1 MSYKFFSNKNCEYYP
16 CHKIENQN
24 CLFCFC
30 PLYFFE
36 DCGGD
41 YKFINNVKDCS
52 DCTKNHDDGSYEFVI
67 QQLNKAFNSI
77 KKDKLKMLK
86 LEEL

>member
-1 MSYKFFSNKNCEYYP
+1 MSYKHFSNKDCEYYP
-16 CHKIENQN
+16 CHKLENQN

-41 YKFINNVKDCS
+41 FKFTNGFKDCS
-52 DCTKNHDDGSYEFVI
+52 DCVKNHDKNSYEFV
-67 QQLNKAFNSI
+67 LNKLRLYL
-77 KKDKLKMLK
+77 KK
-86 LEEL
+86 